1 MLQTST
7 ADDPAWALKICEEAD
22 LGSGTVHPILERL
35 VDAGWATRY
44 EESGKRPTRPR
55 SGSLGS
61 SGCAERLKGARREHG
76 RGACRDLRRR
86 NGGRC
91 RGADAGT
98 DRRIRSD
105 LPTRRLR
112 PEVSRSRTRV
122 RAALADHRMGVRRR
136 DRSRDRSRRRRV
148 AARRARRQEVGGG
161 TRARDHSEHGYP
173 ERPGRP
179 SNPPARFFV
188 AGGHRSHVRE
198 EWASVLAGDP
208 GNGIVLSRRR
218 RLRYALGFLW
228 AALRMRL
235 RDLTAPL
242 WTPVDWLLSVETRTH
257 AFITLAVGAQV
268 VDTEY
273 EDGFHTLVTEGWGW
287 CAGCGI
293 ALRLFV
299 GRLRRIRGIELASAH
314 SDSNDVK
321 HPVTTGPE
329 RSRARQS
336 VPWTGGRQKERGL
349 DVLLNDGTHSD
360 SRGVK
365 GRCHRGHRASTGS
378 ALVERRQ

>member
-1 MLQTST
+1 MT
-7 ADDPAWALKICEEAD
+7 AAAIGLAAVGLLLTAL
-22 LGSGTVHPILERL
+22 
-35 VDAGWATRY
+35 DARKSA
-44 EESGKRPTRPR
+44 
-55 SGSLGS
+55 
-61 SGCAERLKGARREHG
+61 AEREPATTPSTDIPNARAG
-76 RGACRDLRRR
+76 LR
-86 NGGRC
+86 
-91 RGADAGT
+91 
-98 DRRIRSD
+98 I
-105 LPTRRLR
+105 LH
-112 PEVSRSRTRV
+112 
-122 RAALADHRMGVRRR
+122 LA
-136 DRSRDRSRRRRV
+136 S
-148 AARRARRQEVGGG
+148 
-161 TRARDHSEHGYP
+161 
-173 ERPGRP
+173 
-179 SNPPARFFV
+179 FV
-188 AGGHRSHVRE
+188 AGGHRSHLRE

-268 VDTEY
+268 VYTEY

-299 GRLRRIRGIELASAH
+299 GRLRRIRRIELASAH